1 MATETANLDLFI
13 NMFDDSVAYFSSHVT
28 LVNDL
33 NVFPVPDGDTG
44 TNMYQTLLGM
54 QTRVS
59 QESPGNISEYCDL
72 LANAALYEGRGNS
85 GVILSQIYRGIA
97 EGVTNG
103 SSIDFN
109 ILLNAFS
116 LARDFAY
123 SSVVNPVE
131 GTMLTVLSDLVN
143 ALVAQKEQNISI
155 CESINLL
162 TDVAQKSVDET
173 PEKLDV
179 LKEGG
184 VVDSG
189 GYGLEIILRG
199 MVLKFVGSDPIKEP
213 IYERLPDSFGEG
225 IKNIISDHTLE
236 NEEYGYCTQ
245 FILHTDADISLQR
258 ELFTKVGTSIV
269 IAGHKDSFKIHLHA
283 EDPGPAVSV
292 AIGLGTIS
300 DVSFEDMESQSQITL
315 DSTNEIGFHVNSQVI
330 EMSEDDDTLLVVVS
344 TGEGIKNLFFDAGVA
359 VVIDGGDTLNPSV
372 AQIADAID
380 TIKTR
385 QILILPNNKNVT
397 AAATEAAKLFDSE
410 VVVLPT
416 HSIPEGIECAITFDP
431 SMTAQQNMDALESLI
446 EDVRTISIFPA
457 SRSVEINSIDIPEGQ
472 YISMLDGQFL
482 STLNNSLDL
491 LVDSIKSIDSSTRD
505 QVMVLV
511 GKTNKNSSISHIEEE
526 LERHFG
532 DLSSVGIEIHY
543 GGQPNYDFLVSILN

>member
-13 NMFDDSVAYFSSHVT
+13 NMFDDSVAYFSRHVT

-179 LKEGG
+179 LKE
-184 VVDSG
+184 V
-189 GYGLEIILRG
+189 
-199 MVLKFVGSDPIKEP
+199 
-213 IYERLPDSFGEG
+213 
-225 IKNIISDHTLE
+225 
-236 NEEYGYCTQ
+236 
-245 FILHTDADISLQR
+245 
-258 ELFTKVGTSIV
+258 
-269 IAGHKDSFKIHLHA
+269 
-283 EDPGPAVSV
+283 
-292 AIGLGTIS
+292 
-300 DVSFEDMESQSQITL
+300 
-315 DSTNEIGFHVNSQVI
+315 
-330 EMSEDDDTLLVVVS
+330 
-344 TGEGIKNLFFDAGVA
+344 
-359 VVIDGGDTLNPSV
+359 
-372 AQIADAID
+372 
-380 TIKTR
+380 
-385 QILILPNNKNVT
+385 
-397 AAATEAAKLFDSE
+397 
-410 VVVLPT
+410 
-416 HSIPEGIECAITFDP
+416 
-431 SMTAQQNMDALESLI
+431 
-446 EDVRTISIFPA
+446 
-457 SRSVEINSIDIPEGQ
+457 
-472 YISMLDGQFL
+472 
-482 STLNNSLDL
+482 
-491 LVDSIKSIDSSTRD
+491 
-505 QVMVLV
+505 
-511 GKTNKNSSISHIEEE
+511 
-526 LERHFG
+526 
-532 DLSSVGIEIHY
+532 
-543 GGQPNYDFLVSILN
+543 